1 MKIYIFDKSYEFYNL
16 AFEALARIH
25 KYRVIIHED
34 KLKVS
39 PAGQNGDIFTN
50 TIDLLRQNDH
60 YHLVKSRNKNIHQSQ
75 SNSIEKGKQIY
86 FHNIFHN

>member
-16 AFEALARIH
+16 VFEALARIH
-25 KYRVIIHED
+25 KYRVIIHEG
-34 KLKVS
+34 KLEVS
-39 PAGQNGDIFTN
+39 PTGQNGEIFTN
-50 TIDLLRQNDH
+50 TIDLLRQTDH

>member
-1 MKIYIFDKSYEFYNL
+1 MNFTIWFLKHLLEF
-16 AFEALARIH
+16 IST
-25 KYRVIIHED
+25 VITHEG
-34 KLKVS
+34 KLEVS
-39 PAGQNGDIFTN
+39 PTGQNGEIFTN